1 MLAVTS
7 ELLYRAYT
15 LIRATRMK
23 FLKPLSLLLVLLL
36 LGWILYLPATR
47 EFLFSAARWAET
59 EPFLAAPAYFIFL
72 IVAVVLMF
80 PVWGVLM
87 IGGYLFGA
95 VWGGLLAWLAYQI
108 GALLAFL
115 FARTIGRDWVT
126 NRFSHSE
133 NFRKFETNISK
144 NGFKAILL
152 MRGMLVFPANLIN
165 LFAGISAIKKPS
177 YIVATAVGSIPLTL
191 FYTFLGAKSSNL
203 INALADGTFTAPKI
217 PTHILVMIV
226 TTVIL
231 LAVVF
236 VVRSKRKRKSPNE
249 H

>member
-1 MLAVTS
+1 
-7 ELLYRAYT
+7 
-15 LIRATRMK
+15 MK
-23 FLKPLSLLLVLLL
+23 FLKPILLLLVLLL

-59 EPFLAAPAYFIFL
+59 EPFLAAPLYFLFL

-87 IGGYLFGA
+87 IAGYLFGA
-95 VWGGLLAWLAYQI
+95 VWGGLLAWLAYQF

-115 FARTIGRDWVT
+115 FARTIGRNWVT
-126 NRFSHSE
+126 NKFSGSE
-133 NFRKFETNISK
+133 NFQKFESNISK

-152 MRGMLVFPANLIN
+152 MRGMLVFPTNLIN

-177 YIVATAVGSIPLTL
+177 YIAATALGSIPLIV

-203 INALADGTFTAPKI
+203 INALADGTFSAPKI
-217 PTHILVMIV
+217 PNHILVAIITVVIIV
-226 TTVIL
+226 VGL
-231 LAVVF
+231 LVF
-236 VVRSKRKRKSPNE
+236 RSRRRKKSLSQP
-249 H
+249 